1 MNPLVV
7 KLGTITPTGADVYS
21 YASDEDDMVTDPW
34 LAQHLLHWGI
44 NMAVRSGVG
53 AVHRHVL
60 DCSWCRRS
68 K

>member
-44 NMAVRSGVG
+44 NMAVRV
-53 AVHRHVL
+53 AEL
-60 DCSWCRRS
+60 AACRAHTRA
-68 K
+68 

>member
-1 MNPLVV
+1 M

-44 NMAVRSGVG
+44 NMAVRV
-53 AVHRHVL
+53 AEL
-60 DCSWCRRS
+60 AACRAHTRA
-68 K
+68 